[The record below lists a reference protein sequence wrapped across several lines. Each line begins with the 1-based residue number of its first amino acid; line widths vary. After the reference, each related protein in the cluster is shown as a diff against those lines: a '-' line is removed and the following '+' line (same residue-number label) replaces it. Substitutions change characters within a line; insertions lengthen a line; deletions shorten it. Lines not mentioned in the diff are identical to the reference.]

1 MYKKK
6 SKLSCPKV
14 SLKGKNWHLKEMMT
28 FRIENNFNNKKS
40 ETFYVL
46 LFLERLGK
54 QYGSSFWGK
63 IESPLFLAKKNDLF

>member
-28 FRIENNFNNKKS
+28 FRIENDFNNKKAKLSTYFYFWKDLESNMVQVS
-40 ETFYVL
+40 E
-46 LFLERLGK
+46 EK
-54 QYGSSFWGK
+54 
-63 IESPLFLAKKNDLF
+63 

>member
-28 FRIENNFNNKKS
+28 FRIENDFNNKKAKLS
-40 ETFYVL
+40 TYFY
-46 LFLERLGK
+46 FLERLGK